1 MTELKQWSE
10 LEKHKTVT
18 KTSGYWVHYNNEK
31 HIDIQSGNSA
41 YVLGYSDDEVLN
53 AMRENSI
60 TFLRGNSGESAE
72 SNEELIRT
80 ICSKG
85 NWASLAWAVSGSDAV
100 EAMIAMNDYYW
111 QYKGQN
117 KNKIICF
124 DPGFHGTT
132 MIAKH
137 LRGEYSYFNRALIV
151 QAPSWKTYDNR
162 QQEEQ
167 RALDQVKMYLRTNSD
182 VGCIMM
188 ESIPWIGDI
197 TPYSENWWKSVRFL
211 CDKYDVLMLVDD
223 VAVCWGKNGTMFGW
237 QPYDVQPDISAL
249 GKALTAG
256 YSPLGAAVC
265 NEKVKDVLSTR
276 SWEHGHT
283 WAPNM
288 QGVAASLVAT
298 KKIEVLLSRVPYIK
312 QQLEYIAQDLDLNY
326 RGSGLFMC
334 MDTPK
339 NITLGQLSSAGL
351 AATIPGIN
359 CVKVAA
365 PLIADDEYFY
375 ELKTRLKPLI

>member
-1 MTELKQWSE
+1 MSELKQWSE
-10 LEKHKTVT
+10 LEKYKTVT
-18 KTSGYWVHYNNEK
+18 KTSRYWVYYDNEK
-31 HIDIQSGNSA
+31 HIDIQCGNAA
-41 YVLGYSDDEVLN
+41 YVLGYNDGEVLN
-53 AMRENSI
+53 AMRENPI
-60 TFLRGNSGESAE
+60 HFLRGNSGESAE
-72 SNEELIRT
+72 SNDELIKT

-100 EAMIAMNDYYW
+100 EAMIAMNDSYW

-124 DPGFHGTT
+124 APGYHGTT

-137 LRGEYSYFNRALIV
+137 LRGEYRYFNRALIV
-151 QAPSWKTYDNR
+151 QAPNWKTYDKQ

-167 RALDQVKMYLRTNSD
+167 RALDQVRMYLQTNSS

-188 ESIPWIGDI
+188 ETIPWVGDI
-197 TPYSENWWKSVRFL
+197 SPYSENWWKSIRSL
-211 CDKYDVLMLVDD
+211 CDEFGVLMLVDD

-237 QPYDVQPDISAL
+237 QPYGVQPDISAL

-265 NEKVKDVLSTR
+265 NEKVREVLSAR
-276 SWEHGHT
+276 SWDHGHT

-298 KKIEVLLSRVPYIK
+298 KKIEGLLTRVPYIK
-312 QQLEYIAQDLDLNY
+312 QQLEYIAQDFGLNY
-326 RGSGLFMC
+326 RGDGLFMC
-334 MDTPK
+334 MDTPR

-351 AATIPGIN
+351 AATIPGLN
-359 CVKVAA
+359 CVKVIA

-375 ELKTRLKPLI
+375 ELKTRLKTLL